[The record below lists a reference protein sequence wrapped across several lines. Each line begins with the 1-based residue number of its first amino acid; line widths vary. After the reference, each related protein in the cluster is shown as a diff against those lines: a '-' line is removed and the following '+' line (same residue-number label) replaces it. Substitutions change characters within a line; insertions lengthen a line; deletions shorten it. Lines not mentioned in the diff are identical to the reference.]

1 MRPASRVS
9 GRLDRAVRLTAGVL
23 YGRMRRILGAVCL
36 VVASTAVE
44 AQEGTPSGQ
53 SLLSAGPAFE
63 RATITENHLTRRQNS
78 VTGASID
85 TAGEFRA
92 TYMTLTDLIMAA
104 YDVRFRRIV
113 DGPEWI
119 RTDRFDIVA
128 MAPAGFDPD
137 DTHAMMRRLLEE
149 RFGLVVRREVRRTPT
164 YTLGWP
170 GRSRK
175 PGVRLRTPSPDCEKA
190 EARRRERDGGLP
202 RCQSSAGFG
211 AGSIHVRRSPMSAF
225 IVWLGEAAGREVIDK
240 TGLRGL
246 YDIELTFTPEPGSKI
261 PFEPPPGADER
272 SVFTAVREQLG
283 LELEPSA
290 TDLDV
295 LAIERVARPMT
306 D

>member
-1 MRPASRVS
+1 
-9 GRLDRAVRLTAGVL
+9 
-23 YGRMRRILGAVCL
+23 MRRILGVVSL
-36 VVASTAVE
+36 LVASTAIE
-44 AQEGTPSGQ
+44 AQDLPTSRPGSQP
-53 SLLSAGPAFE
+53 AGPAFE
-63 RATITENHLTRRQNS
+63 RAIITENHLTRRQNS

-92 TYMTLTDLIMAA
+92 TYMTLAELIMAA

-119 RTDRFDIVA
+119 RSDRFDIVA

-137 DTHAMMRRLLEE
+137 DTHAMIRQLLED

-190 EARRRERDGGLP
+190 EAARRRAGDGGLP
-202 RCQSSAGFG
+202 RCQSLSGFG
-211 AGSIHVRRSPMSAF
+211 AGSIHIKRSPMSAF
-225 IVWLGEAAGREVIDK
+225 IVVLGEAVGREVIDK

-246 YDIELTFTPEPGSKI
+246 YDIELTFTPEPGSKV
-261 PFEPPPGADER
+261 PFDPPPGADDR
-272 SVFTAVREQLG
+272 SVFIAVRDQLG

-290 TDLDV
+290 TELDV